1 MRNKRICWYIATLF
15 LLSNGLLAQ
24 PFLARTFTYEG
35 NTREYNIYL
44 PDSYDGSVA
53 FPLLFNFHGGGGD
66 IASQI
71 AIADMRS
78 IADTADFILVYPQAL
93 PDPNDDGSTNWLHK
107 EPTEVDDVF
116 FIDALIVSLSAEYEI
131 DQTRIYACGYSLGG
145 EFTYELAC
153 RLNEQIAA
161 VGVVARTMFVGTLDN
176 CAPSHPTGVL
186 TILGTD
192 DSISPY
198 DGLEWGG
205 IQYYHSAEEVHNYWV
220 DHNNASTVP
229 TVTQLPDLE
238 PTDGSTVERYVWAD
252 GDACVSIEHLKVNGG
267 GHDWPGSFGNK
278 DIDASVAIWNF
289 VSQYDLDGRINC
301 GVTSSQEVEMEDE
314 VLIYPNPVADQL
326 RLQVKFEVDQ
336 TYQIYSPTGQL
347 IVSGELDAG
356 SSTIDLSNIP
366 PGTYVLKITGS
377 GFRFVKL

>member
-1 MRNKRICWYIATLF
+1 MRDKRTLWTIAILF

-24 PFLARTFTYEG
+24 PFLARTFAYEG
-35 NTREYNIYL
+35 NTRAYNIYL
-44 PDSYDGSVA
+44 PASYDGTVA

-116 FIDALIVSLSAEYEI
+116 FIDALISSLSTEYEI

-192 DSISPY
+192 DAISPY

-205 IQYYHSAEEVHNYWV
+205 IQYYHSAAEVHDYWV
-220 DHNNASTVP
+220 THNNAATVP
-229 TVTQLPDLE
+229 IITQLPDLE
-238 PTDGSTVERYVWAD
+238 PFDGSTVERYVWGE
-252 GDACVSIEHLKVNGG
+252 GDACVAVEHLKVNNG

-278 DIDASVAIWNF
+278 DIDASVEIWNF
-289 VSQYDLDGRINC
+289 VSQYSLDGLISC
-301 GVTSSQEVEMEDE
+301 AVTSTSESPLENDL
-314 VLIYPNPVADQL
+314 LIYPNPLTDQI
-326 RLQVKFEVDQ
+326 RLDAIFEDN
-336 TYQIYSPTGQL
+336 QIYEIHSP
-347 IVSGELDAG
+347 AG
-356 SSTIDLSNIP
+356 SLVSSGVLASGNSTINIP
-366 PGTYVLKITGS
+366 HLPAGIYILKLAGS
-377 GFRFVKL
+377 ALWFVKM